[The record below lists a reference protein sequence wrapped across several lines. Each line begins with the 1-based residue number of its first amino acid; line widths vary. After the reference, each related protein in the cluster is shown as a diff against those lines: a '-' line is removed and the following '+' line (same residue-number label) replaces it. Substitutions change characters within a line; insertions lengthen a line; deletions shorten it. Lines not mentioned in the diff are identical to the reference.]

1 MNLFILL
8 ILSLVMFTI
17 LIVRNYEQGKEI
29 KSLNERMN
37 ELEVRIVVRLEDRIS
52 SNEDSIQ
59 ILEHAHS
66 INAVILPQTQ
76 NKA

>member
-1 MNLFILL
+1 M
-8 ILSLVMFTI
+8 MFTI
-17 LIVRNYEQGKEI
+17 LIVRNYEQGKAI

-52 SNEDSIQ
+52 GNEDSIQ

>member
-1 MNLFILL
+1 M
-8 ILSLVMFTI
+8 MFTI